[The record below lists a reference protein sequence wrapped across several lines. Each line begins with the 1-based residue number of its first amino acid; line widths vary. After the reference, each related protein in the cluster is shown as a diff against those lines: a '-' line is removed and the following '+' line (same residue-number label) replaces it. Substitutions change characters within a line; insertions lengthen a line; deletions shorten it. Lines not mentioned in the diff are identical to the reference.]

1 MQFKTI
7 NPATE
12 VAHQPHPILDDE
24 KLDQRVQKAEKAFED
39 WRKRG
44 FEERR
49 SFFERLLQLLEKHEE
64 ACAETI
70 TMEMGKP
77 IKQARGEIQKSKW
90 VCRYYAENAGHFLA
104 DQHKNLEATSESIIQ
119 FAPLGVVYVIMPW
132 NFPFWQLFRFAA
144 PALMAGNTLLLKH
157 APSVPESALK
167 IEALF
172 REAGFPDG
180 CFQNL
185 FINYEQSDRVI
196 ANPAIQGVTLT
207 GSKGAGSHVAQQ
219 AGSHVKKSVLE
230 LGGSDP
236 FIVLPDADIAEAA
249 ETAATA
255 RLQNTGQSCIASK
268 RFVVMAENINAFL
281 EKFEEA
287 FRSFK
292 VGDPTDEN
300 TDLGPLARSD
310 IRDKVQA
317 QVDDAID
324 KGATVR
330 MGGQPMEGTGF
341 FYHPTILMDID
352 PTMRVYSEEVFG
364 PVACVYTVKS
374 EEEAIALANA
384 TEYGLGASI
393 WSGDP
398 ERAKRL
404 AKAIHTGS
412 IAINGMVK
420 SDPRLPFGGV
430 KASGYGRELS
440 EFGIKE
446 FVNIKTVNV
455 F

>member
-1 MQFKTI
+1 MQFQTV
-7 NPATE
+7 NPSTG
-12 VAHQPHPILDDE
+12 VANEPYQQLDDHSV
-24 KLDQRVQKAEKAFED
+24 DQCVESASKAFEN
-39 WRKRG
+39 WREKG

-49 SFFERLLQLLEKHEE
+49 TFFERLVQLLENQEE
-64 ACAETI
+64 ACAATI
-70 TMEMGKP
+70 TQEMGKP
-77 IKQARGEIQKSKW
+77 LKQARGEVQKSAW
-90 VCRYYAENAGHFLA
+90 ACRYYAENAEYFLA
-104 DQHKNLEATSESIIQ
+104 DQYKNLEATRESIIQ

-157 APSVPESALK
+157 APSVPKSALK

-172 REAGFPDG
+172 QGAGFPDG

-196 ANPAIQGVTLT
+196 AHPAVQGVTLT

-219 AGSHVKKSVLE
+219 AGAHVKKSVLE

-236 FIVLPDADIAEAA
+236 FIVLPDADVGQAA
-249 ETAATA
+249 QTAATA

-268 RFVVMAENINAFL
+268 RFVVMAEQADHFL

-287 FRSFK
+287 FRSFT

-310 IRDKVQA
+310 IREEIQA

-330 MGGQPMEGTGF
+330 MGGQPMSGDGF
-341 FYHPTILMDID
+341 FYPPTILTDID
-352 PTMRVYSEEVFG
+352 SSMRVYYEEVFG
-364 PVACVYTVKS
+364 PVACVYTVQS
-374 EEEAIALANA
+374 EAEAIELANA

-404 AKAIHTGS
+404 ATHIDTGS

-446 FVNIKTVNV
+446 FVNIKTVNI

>member
-1 MQFKTI
+1 MQFQTL
-7 NPATE
+7 NPATG
-12 VAHQPHPILDDE
+12 VAHDPHPELDDE
-24 KLDQRVQKAEKAFED
+24 KLDLCVQKAQKAFED
-39 WRKRG
+39 WRKKR

-49 SFFERLLQLLEKHEE
+49 TFFERLVQLLDEHEGP
-64 ACAETI
+64 CAETI

-77 IKQARGEIQKSKW
+77 IKQARGEISKSKW

-104 DQHKNLEATSESIIQ
+104 DQHKNLESTSESIVQ

-167 IEALF
+167 IAELF
-172 REAGFPDG
+172 REARFPDG

-196 ANPAIQGVTLT
+196 ANPAVQGVTLT
-207 GSKGAGSHVAQQ
+207 GSKRAGSHVAQQ

-236 FIVLPDADIAEAA
+236 FIVLDDADVGQAA
-249 ETAATA
+249 EIAATA

-268 RFVVMAENINAFL
+268 RFVVMADKASLFL
-281 EKFEEA
+281 DKLEEA
-287 FRSFK
+287 FRSFN

-310 IRDKVQA
+310 IRDEIQA
-317 QVDDAID
+317 QVNDAFN

-330 MGGQPMEGTGF
+330 LGGQPMEDAGF
-341 FYHPTILMDID
+341 FYHPTILTDID
-352 PTMRVYSEEVFG
+352 SSMRVYYEEVFG
-364 PVACVYTVKS
+364 PVACVYTVQS
-374 EEEAIALANA
+374 EEEAIELANA

-398 ERAKRL
+398 ERAKKF
-404 AKAIHTGS
+404 APEIHTGS